1 VTREREGDDKNEE
14 GGRKR
19 EGKVEGNR

>member
-1 VTREREGDDKNEE
+1 VTREREEDDKNEE

-19 EGKVEGNR
+19 EGKAEGNR